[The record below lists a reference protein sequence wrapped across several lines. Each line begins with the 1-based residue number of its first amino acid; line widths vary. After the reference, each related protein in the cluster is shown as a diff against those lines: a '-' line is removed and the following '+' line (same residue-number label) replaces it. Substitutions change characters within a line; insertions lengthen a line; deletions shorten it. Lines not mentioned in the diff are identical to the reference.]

1 MFIWSGMGGMIMKK
15 EKEVVTENPMELS
28 SEQLQNLCKKA
39 IALINQA
46 RNTAVRE
53 INLVQ
58 LLTYYTLGEWIV
70 EVQQGGT
77 GRAKYGKKVLE
88 TLSNVLNKEFGKGY
102 SVSTLTNIRKFY
114 EIYKERISE
123 PLVTKFLAKNS
134 QPLVTNFADDVPFR
148 LSWTHYL
155 ILMRIQNEEER
166 NFYELM
172 AVQENWGIRELSR
185 QYGSSLYERLLIG
198 KDKQQIMKL
207 SKKGRLIEKP
217 SDIVKDPYVLEF
229 LGIPEQTEFSETDLE
244 SKLIDHLQEFLLELG
259 TGFTFVARQKRFTF
273 EEDHFRV
280 DLVFY
285 NRLLQCFV
293 LFDLKTEKLKH
304 QDLGQM
310 QMYVNYYDRFEKKD
324 FENPTIGILL
334 CPQKNDAVVELTL
347 PENSNIFASQYQL
360 YLPDKKLL
368 QAKLQEWLE
377 EETGV
382 K

>member
-1 MFIWSGMGGMIMKK
+1 MERDM
-15 EKEVVTENPMELS
+15 ENKNILPANPEDSVPELKIHC
-28 SEQLQNLCKKA
+28 QKA
-39 IALINQA
+39 VDLIDRA
-46 RNTAVRE
+46 RNTAIRE
-53 INLVQ
+53 VNLVQ
-58 LLTYYTLGEWIV
+58 LLTYYTLGKWIV
-70 EVQQGGT
+70 EVQQGGS
-77 GRAKYGKKVLE
+77 GRAKYGKRVLE
-88 TLSNVLNKEFGKGY
+88 TLSDALNHVFGKGY

-114 EIYKERISE
+114 EIYKNRISAPMVTDFSE
-123 PLVTKFLAKNS
+123 PNS
-134 QPLVTNFADDVPFR
+134 QPLVTKFGNDVPFR

-166 NFYELM
+166 DFYEQL
-172 AVQENWGIRELSR
+172 AIQENWGKRELSR
-185 QYGSSLYERLLIG
+185 QYGSSLYERMLIG
-198 KDKQQIMKL
+198 KDKQQILRL
-207 SKKGRLIEKP
+207 SKKGRLAEKP
-217 SDIVKDPYVLEF
+217 ADLVKDPYILEF
-229 LGIPEQTEFSETDLE
+229 LGIPEQTDFSETELE
-244 SKLIDHLQEFLLELG
+244 SRLIDHLQEFLLELG
-259 TGFTFVARQKRFTF
+259 TGFAFVARQKRFTF

-310 QMYVNYYDRFEKKD
+310 QMYVNYYDRYEKTD

-368 QAKLQEWLE
+368 QKKLQEWIE
-377 EETGV
+377 EETGGEDD
-382 K
+382 

>member
-1 MFIWSGMGGMIMKK
+1 M
-15 EKEVVTENPMELS
+15 
-28 SEQLQNLCKKA
+28 
-39 IALINQA
+39 
-46 RNTAVRE
+46 
-53 INLVQ
+53 
-58 LLTYYTLGEWIV
+58 
-70 EVQQGGT
+70 
-77 GRAKYGKKVLE
+77 
-88 TLSNVLNKEFGKGY
+88 
-102 SVSTLTNIRKFY
+102 
-114 EIYKERISE
+114 
-123 PLVTKFLAKNS
+123 
-134 QPLVTNFADDVPFR
+134 VTNFADDVPFR

-172 AVQENWGIRELSR
+172 AVQENWGKRELSR

-310 QMYVNYYDRFEKKD
+310 QMYVNYYDRFEKR
-324 FENPTIGILL
+324 ILR
-334 CPQKNDAVVELTL
+334 TR
-347 PENSNIFASQYQL
+347 QL
-360 YLPDKKLL
+360 GFYCVRRKMMRL
-368 QAKLQEWLE
+368 WN
-377 EETGV
+377 
-382 K
+382 

>member
-1 MFIWSGMGGMIMKK
+1 MERDM
-15 EKEVVTENPMELS
+15 ENKNILPANPEDSVPELKI
-28 SEQLQNLCKKA
+28 LCQKA
-39 IALINQA
+39 VDLIDRA
-46 RNTAVRE
+46 RNTAIRE
-53 INLVQ
+53 VNLVQ
-58 LLTYYTLGEWIV
+58 LLTYYTLGKWIV
-70 EVQQGGT
+70 EVQQGGS
-77 GRAKYGKKVLE
+77 GRAKYGKRVLE
-88 TLSNVLNKEFGKGY
+88 TLSDALNHVFGKGY

-114 EIYKERISE
+114 EIYKNRISAPMVTDFSE
-123 PLVTKFLAKNS
+123 PNS
-134 QPLVTNFADDVPFR
+134 QPLVTKFGNDVPFR

-166 NFYELM
+166 DFYERL
-172 AVQENWGIRELSR
+172 AIQENWGKRELSR
-185 QYGSSLYERLLIG
+185 QYGSSLYERMLIG
-198 KDKQQIMKL
+198 KDKQQILRL
-207 SKKGRLIEKP
+207 SKKGRLAEKP
-217 SDIVKDPYVLEF
+217 ADLVKDPYILEF
-229 LGIPEQTEFSETDLE
+229 LGIPEQTDFSETELE
-244 SKLIDHLQEFLLELG
+244 SRLIDHLQEFLLELG
-259 TGFTFVARQKRFTF
+259 TGFAFVARQKRFTF

-310 QMYVNYYDRFEKKD
+310 QMYVNYYDRYEKTD

-368 QAKLQEWLE
+368 QKKLQEWIE
-377 EETGV
+377 EETGGEDD
-382 K
+382 

>member
-1 MFIWSGMGGMIMKK
+1 MENEMENKNIIVQPNSDDSMQELKTLC
-15 EKEVVTENPMELS
+15 EKAVL
-28 SEQLQNLCKKA
+28 
-39 IALINQA
+39 LIDHA
-46 RNTAVRE
+46 RNTAIRE
-53 INLVQ
+53 VNTVQ
-58 LLTYYTLGEWIV
+58 LLTYYTLGKWIV
-70 EVQQGGT
+70 EVQQGGS
-77 GRAKYGKKVLE
+77 GRAKYGKRVLE
-88 TLSNVLNKEFGKGY
+88 TLSNALNNAFVKGY

-114 EIYKERISE
+114 EIYKDRISE
-123 PLVTKFLAKNS
+123 PVVTDFSEQNS
-134 QPLVTNFADDVPFR
+134 QPLVTKFESDLPFR

-155 ILMRIQNEEER
+155 ILMRIQNDDER
-166 NFYELM
+166 NFYEQL
-172 AVQENWGIRELSR
+172 AIQENWGKRELSR
-185 QYGSSLYERLLIG
+185 QYGSSLYERMMIG
-198 KDKQQIMKL
+198 KDKQQILRM
-207 SKKGRLIEKP
+207 SKKGRLAEKP
-217 SDIVKDPYVLEF
+217 TDLVKDPYILEF
-229 LGIPEQTEFSETDLE
+229 LGIPEQADFSETELE
-244 SKLIDHLQEFLLELG
+244 SRLIDHLQEFLLELG

-334 CPQKNDAVVELTL
+334 CPQKNDAMVELTL

-368 QAKLQEWLE
+368 QKKLQEWLD
-377 EETGV
+377 EETGGEGD
-382 K
+382 